1 MTEATKEYAVALYAL
16 ARETG
21 QADAWGE
28 GLRRIEAALK
38 ADPDW
43 AQLLS
48 CPAVPLRERE
58 ALIEEAF
65 SASLP
70 GELIALVKLLCERGR
85 MGQFHAV
92 EAEYLHML
100 DSMNQI
106 SEAKVVSAAPL
117 GEEEQTRLKA
127 VLEKRSG
134 HRVVLNCSVDESLL
148 GGMIVEMDGHMA
160 DGSLRSR
167 LREVKEVISS

>member
-1 MTEATKEYAVALYAL
+1 MTEANKEYAVALNAL

-100 DSMNQI
+100 DSMNLRRKSGEGGQRR
-106 SEAKVVSAAPL
+106 AAGRGGADPAE
-117 GEEEQTRLKA
+117 GRPGKA
-127 VLEKRSG
+127 LRSPG
-134 HRVVLNCSVDESLL
+134 GVELL
-148 GGMIVEMDGHMA
+148 GG
-160 DGSLRSR
+160 
-167 LREVKEVISS
+167 